1 MANID
6 AMRMT
11 DKMIDRLRA
20 QYPKGTKVVLTKMNG
35 EGQMPSGLKGRVE
48 VVDDAGQIHVRW
60 ENGSSLALI
69 PGVDTFSV
77 EKVPKKVLDVTE
89 GYIIEND
96 KGKQYGVSFFW
107 EKEDGYSVMMYR
119 DRLTVPLKNAEWGPL
134 LDVYEQE
141 TPAYV
146 AEKLQDV
153 AAVINAH
160 MDFWMQKKLTQQ
172 EIQQIPVAVIDEL
185 PLVLAEGFKEDRC
198 VFSL

>member
-1 MANID
+1 MANEFLSKSEKKLKQI
-6 AMRMT
+6 REN
-11 DKMIDRLRA
+11 
-20 QYPKGTKVVLTKMNG
+20 YPKGTTVELIKMSG
-35 EGQMPSGLKGRVE
+35 EGQMPAGLTGVVE
-48 VVDDAGQIHVRW
+48 AVDDAGQIHVRW
-60 ENGSSLALI
+60 KNGSSLALI
-69 PGVDTFSV
+69 PGVDEFSV
-77 EKVPKKVLDVTE
+77 KRVPKKVLDVTE

-160 MDFWMQKKLTQQ
+160 MNFWMQKKLTQQ

-185 PLVLAEGFKEDRC
+185 PLVLAEGFKEKRC